1 MRTKVADEGGRPVVT
16 GAHALLVGGA
26 GFVGGWTARAF
37 LDAGWRV
44 TVVDPSAAIA
54 SRLPGGCTTV
64 ARPAHADVLN
74 DILSADPPQVA
85 VGLGAF
91 GSGGKG
97 LLAAADRDPGSA
109 IAVNA
114 GGLATL
120 LEAAAAAGVRR
131 VLWTSSTVVYG
142 RSADGGPAPARESLP
157 ADPDTAYGLS
167 KHLAETTA
175 AWFRAYRPVEPTG
188 LRLPLVLGPG
198 LHYRG
203 AAAEFLDVMMA
214 VVATGAVPARLTAD
228 FRSDVLYVKDAARL
242 LVSLAE
248 FPGDLAP
255 VYNAPSF
262 SLQLSQFV
270 GQLAAETG
278 KIITLPKVADA
289 DRGPN
294 WRTLSDAQLRAD
306 TNFAPAFDAAAMI
319 SDWLEEAAEGTRKA

>member
-1 MRTKVADEGGRPVVT
+1 MK

-26 GFVGGWTARAF
+26 GFVGGWTAQAF
-37 LDAGWRV
+37 LGAGWRV

-54 SRLPGGCTTV
+54 SRLPGGCTSV

-74 DILSADPPQVA
+74 EILTADPPQVA

-97 LLAAADRDPGSA
+97 LLAAADRDPGTA

-120 LEAAAAAGVRR
+120 LEAAAGSGVRR

-142 RSADGGPAPARESLP
+142 RTADGHPAPAHESLP

-167 KHLAETTA
+167 KQLAETTA
-175 AWFRAYRPVEPTG
+175 EWFRAYRPIEPTG

-214 VVATGAVPARLTAD
+214 AVAVGAVPARRAAD

-242 LVSLAE
+242 LVALAE

-262 SLQLSQFV
+262 SLQLSEFV
-270 GQLAAETG
+270 RHLRAETG
-278 KIITLPKVADA
+278 KIITLPRVAETDT
-289 DRGPN
+289 GPN

-306 TNFAPAFDAAAMI
+306 TNFSPAFDVVAMI
-319 SDWLEEAAEGTRKA
+319 SDWLGEAAEGAPKA